1 MSIYEI
7 QMSKAILRNSEI
19 VIFDKNIF
27 LRPLGWVL
35 FLQPAR
41 SGFIDH
47 LNHKTINNTT
57 YRMPIMSTLIEKL
70 SNCCDYFLRF

>member
-1 MSIYEI
+1 MNYNMQIN
-7 QMSKAILRNSEI
+7 KAILRNSEI

-27 LRPLGWVL
+27 LRPPGWVL

-47 LNHKTINNTT
+47 LNHKT
-57 YRMPIMSTLIEKL
+57 K
-70 SNCCDYFLRF
+70 